1 MSRRA
6 LVLRIVLALLAAIA
20 CAIGVVALAHGAV
33 GTARGQRLDQLV
45 MTAARGDTGVMAKI
59 VFPVLNTVTVP
70 VIVVAILLAAVLA
83 LAQRRAS
90 MIVHI
95 VVLVGGA
102 ALSTQLLKHVI
113 VDRTSLA
120 DGLDVTPNSYPSGHT
135 TMAAAVAVALTL
147 ASPRHVR
154 SLVALLGAAWTAI
167 AGIGTIAGGWH
178 RPSDVLGGL
187 LVVGAWSYLV
197 LAADAVIEIVRH
209 GPGGA
214 LTGTSQASA
223 RHRPEPEGQDG
234 MPGAA
239 PDGRSPRHAPRTD
252 PARAHPPRPDT
263 SGAGALGIGILGAAA
278 VLGLGIGTLCL
289 TGVPTP
295 LDLDDPGSQTL
306 AYAATVLI
314 IAGAASALLCWLL
327 VVHIPTLSGPP
338 PARRVR

>member
-1 MSRRA
+1 MRRRA
-6 LVLRIVLALLAAIA
+6 LVLRAVLALLASLA
-20 CAIGVVALAHGAV
+20 CAAGVVSLAHAAV

-45 MTAARGDTGVMAKI
+45 MTAAREDTGVMSK
-59 VFPVLNTVTVP
+59 VVYPVLNTVTVP
-70 VIVVAILLAAVLA
+70 VIIVALLLAAVLA

-102 ALSTQLLKHVI
+102 ALSTQLLKHV
-113 VDRTSLA
+113 VLDRTSLA
-120 DGLDVTPNSYPSGHT
+120 EGLDVTPNSYPSGHT

-147 ASPRHVR
+147 AAPRHVR
-154 SLVALLGAAWTAI
+154 SIVAVLGAAWTAV

-209 GPGGA
+209 GSVEDHEAGHVSRTAGHPLPVPQRGEDHLRDVDES
-214 LTGTSQASA
+214 LTGPA
-223 RHRPEPEGQDG
+223 
-234 MPGAA
+234 PGI
-239 PDGRSPRHAPRTD
+239 PRT
-252 PARAHPPRPDT
+252 PRPDT
-263 SGAGALGIGILGAAA
+263 SGTGALGIGILGAAA
-278 VLGLGIGTLCL
+278 VLGIGVGILCL
-289 TGVPTP
+289 SGVPTP
-295 LDLDDPGSQTL
+295 LDLHDAHSQGL
-306 AYAATVLI
+306 AYAATIAIV
-314 IAGAASALLCWLL
+314 AGAASTLLCWLL